1 MSSTLVLVV
10 CAALIGVL
18 LPVQAGV
25 NAELRHGIGSPLG
38 TAFAS
43 FLVGTIALGAV
54 AVLARSPVPDLKSLG
69 AIPTWQW
76 LGGLLGAV
84 YITGAVVLAPRLGAA
99 TMIAAVV
106 AGQMVSSVV
115 LDHFGWVGFERHPA
129 TPARLLGAALVIVGV
144 RLIQR

>member
-1 MSSTLVLVV
+1 MLILVL

-25 NAELRHGIGSPLG
+25 NAELRQGVGSALG

-43 FLVGTIALGAV
+43 FLVGTVALAAV
-54 AVLARSPVPDLKSLG
+54 AIMARSPVPDLRTLG
-69 AIPTWQW
+69 AVPAWHW

-84 YITGAVVLAPRLGAA
+84 YIAGAVVLAPRLGAA

-106 AGQMVSSVV
+106 AGQMLSSVA